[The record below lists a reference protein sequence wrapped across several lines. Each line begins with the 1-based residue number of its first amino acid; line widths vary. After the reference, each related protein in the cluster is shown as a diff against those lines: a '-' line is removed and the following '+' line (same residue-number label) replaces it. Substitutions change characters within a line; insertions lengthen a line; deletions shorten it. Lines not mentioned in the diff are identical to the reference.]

1 MSDIQTLDIR
11 QKFVGIRPIFFV
23 TNWDV
28 YVTIIVT
35 GVRHLASVT
44 KRQKDM
50 NDQSFDPSKLTMT
63 NGITPGYQRR
73 PRHLVM
79 KTLVTLVTVGSL
91 SYLVYGYVV

>member
-1 MSDIQTLDIR
+1 MPDIQTLDIC

-28 YVTIIVT
+28 YVTIVI

-50 NDQSFDPSKLTMT
+50 NDQSFDPSKLTTT
-63 NGITPGYQRR
+63 NGISPGYQRK
-73 PRHLVM
+73 PRHLVL
-79 KTLVTLVTVGSL
+79 KTLVTAVTIGSL
-91 SYLVYGYVV
+91 SLVVIGYMV